1 MDFETRSSPPTHT
14 HTIGPLEVEGAAP
27 VAFAGK
33 GSGEKREIYAHLTDF
48 VRSRGAGARRK
59 IAETSNGALTTDELF
74 QMCQCTP
81 MPLSKWRIAEAAMK
95 FIEEAE
101 TKS

>member
-1 MDFETRSSPPTHT
+1 MIFE
-14 HTIGPLEVEGAAP
+14 
-27 VAFAGK
+27 
-33 GSGEKREIYAHLTDF
+33 HLTAF
-48 VRSRGAGARRK
+48 VADRGPGARKK
-59 IAETSNGALTTDELF
+59 IADTSNGALTTDELF

-81 MPLSKWRIAEAAMK
+81 MPLSKWRIAEMAMK

>member
-1 MDFETRSSPPTHT
+1 M
-14 HTIGPLEVEGAAP
+14 
-27 VAFAGK
+27 
-33 GSGEKREIYAHLTDF
+33 TDF
-48 VRSRGAGARRK
+48 VMSRGAGARRK